1 MNKWKLN
8 LQQLRGQSFN
18 PNWFAHRQNKITVSI
33 FKDVFSHMNKSRSKL
48 PTNLIERITTKG
60 TMYKQVSYS
69 QAKLFN
75 YKTKGIIYGIE
86 NEPVAATL
94 YK

>member
-1 MNKWKLN
+1 
-8 LQQLRGQSFN
+8 
-18 PNWFAHRQNKITVSI
+18 
-33 FKDVFSHMNKSRSKL
+33 
-48 PTNLIERITTKG
+48 
-60 TMYKQVSYS
+60 MYKQVSYS